1 MSGGQ
6 AIHVI
11 ERNPAK
17 TVKKQFDAKSEK
29 ADQKRLQSLNKM
41 KDSYTQ
47 QKQAIKAALSSV
59 VCLNLIVT
67 VIIEPIGLN
76 SFSSTGFCQEKQQNR
91 V

>member
-11 ERNPAK
+11 EKNPAK
-17 TVKKQFDAKSEK
+17 PVKKEFDAKSEK

-59 VCLNLIVT
+59 VCNKLIL
-67 VIIEPIGLN
+67 IIEPID
-76 SFSSTGFCQEKQQNR
+76 
-91 V
+91 